1 MLVLT
6 TCHIKKHNMYK
17 LIEMDVE
24 THIREADL
32 TKFMPTNGKHH
43 WVNGERFFTAKG
55 CVDDFSITSAG
66 ILVCYVYM
74 GRVHIKDQERFHYL
88 FC

>member
-1 MLVLT
+1 
-6 TCHIKKHNMYK
+6 MYK
-17 LIEMDVE
+17 LIEIE
-24 THIREADL
+24 EPHSREADL

-74 GRVHIKDQERFHYL
+74 GKVHVKDQERFYYL